1 MCGLTGFATT
11 LTPVT
16 GYTFNMRT
24 YLKKQITRLQLLL
37 PYPDDPHICEAE
49 AVTIREAADKAAQ
62 AGHLDFYRKY
72 RYTQAATPRDAIAIL
87 SSLLA
92 TISAEDASKNQPEYL
107 TVDQVAARLQ
117 VSRDSIYDLI
127 NQGLLKHTKVGRIIR
142 IRPADLDHIQTQ
154 DDGW

>member
-1 MCGLTGFATT
+1 
-11 LTPVT
+11 
-16 GYTFNMRT
+16 MRT
-24 YLKKQITRLQLLL
+24 WLKKQIADLQTLEHPEDNLAL
-37 PYPDDPHICEAE
+37 YQGCAIT
-49 AVTIREAADKAAQ
+49 VREAADKAAQ
-62 AGHLDFYRKY
+62 AGHLDFYQKY
-72 RYTQAATPRDAIAIL
+72 RHTQAITPRDAVAVL

-92 TISAEDASKNQPEYL
+92 TISAEDEPEYL

-142 IRPADLDHIQTQ
+142 IRPADLDHIQASQ